1 MNNPTQYSSN
11 PSLLLCLQKIEQKLG
26 WGSSQDWKTQDFERL
41 CDLITDKTGVQLSS
55 STLKRIW
62 GKVRYNSAPNLSTLD
77 ALAQFLDYPDW
88 RQFKVQCPANEIP
101 KPMVSPKKQQRPL
114 FFVLIPLSLMALS
127 LLYFGRKHLGSP
139 KPFNPKDFSFSSRP
153 LAKGL
158 PNSVV
163 FEYNAAK
170 APEGAK
176 IELQQNWD
184 ERRRTII
191 SRTDKI
197 FTSIYYEPG
206 YFEAKLLVN
215 GQVVKEHPVFIPSE
229 GWLGL
234 VEGNEKPLYFKE
246 SEIRSKG
253 YLSISSELLKSK
265 QLNPEAQE
273 VFANFSLV
281 QPFPSLYTDHFTFE
295 TVLKNEF
302 AGGPNACQQVNVMIL
317 CEGEV
322 IMIPLAIKGCA
333 AINRL
338 YVPGNLV
345 DGKTNDLSS
354 FSSDFKDWVQLR
366 CEAKAGKIHFF
377 VDQKQVYTLPLPKE
391 KIKIVGLRYLF
402 QGAGSIREARLW
414 NGAGEL
420 LVNEKGQ

>member
-1 MNNPTQYSSN
+1 MSDLVL
-11 PSLLLCLQKIEQKLG
+11 SLRDGALLRCLQQIEQKLA
-26 WGSSQDWKTQDFERL
+26 WGSSDDWKTQDFERL
-41 CDLITDKTGVQLSS
+41 SSLIADKTGVQLSS

-77 ALAQFLDYPDW
+77 ALAQFLDYQDW
-88 RQFKVQCPANEIP
+88 RQFKGQYQINDLSGPLP
-101 KPMVSPKKQQRPL
+101 KLQKQKRYL
-114 FFVLIPLSLMALS
+114 FFVLIPLLLIVSSLV
-127 LLYFGRKHLGSP
+127 YFGMKYLSSSTPLHP
-139 KPFNPKDFSFSSRP
+139 EDFSFSSRP

-163 FEYNAAK
+163 FEYNVEK

-184 ERRRTII
+184 ERRRSTI
-191 SRTDKI
+191 SRSNKV

-206 YFEAKLLVN
+206 YYEAKLLVN

-234 VEGNEKPLYFKE
+234 VEGDESPLYFKE
-246 SEIRSKG
+246 SEIRQMG
-253 YLSISSELLKSK
+253 YLSITPELLRAK

-273 VFANFSLV
+273 IFANFSLV
-281 QPFPSLYTDHFTFE
+281 KPFQSLYTDHFTFE

-302 AGGPNACQQVNVMIL
+302 TGGANACQQVNVMIL

-338 YVPGNLV
+338 YVPGKLV
-345 DGKTNDLSS
+345 DGKTNDLSA
-354 FSSDFKDWVQLR
+354 FSSEFKDWVQLR
-366 CEAKAGKIHFF
+366 CEAKAGKINFF
-377 VDQKQVYTLPLPKE
+377 VDQKQVYTLPLSKE

-402 QGAGSIREARLW
+402 QGAGSIQEARLW

-420 LVNEKGQ
+420 LLNEKGG

>member
-1 MNNPTQYSSN
+1 MSDLILSPRDGA
-11 PSLLLCLQKIEQKLG
+11 LLPCLQQIEQKLA
-26 WGSSQDWKTQDFERL
+26 WGSSDDWKTQDFERL
-41 CDLITDKTGVQLSS
+41 SGLIADKTGVQLSS
-55 STLKRIW
+55 STLKRVW
-62 GKVRYNSAPNLSTLD
+62 GKVRYNSSPNLSTLD
-77 ALAQFLDYPDW
+77 ALAQFLDYQDW
-88 RQFKVQCPANEIP
+88 RQFKVQCPVNDIP
-101 KPMVSPKKQQRPL
+101 KPLVQPQKQKKHL
-114 FFVLIPLSLMALS
+114 FLVLIPLLLIALS
-127 LLYFGRKHLGSP
+127 LVYFGRKHLSSP
-139 KPFNPKDFSFSSRP
+139 KPLHPEDFSFSSRP

-163 FEYNAAK
+163 FEYNAEK

-184 ERRRTII
+184 ERRRSTI
-191 SRTDKI
+191 SRTDKV

-234 VEGNEKPLYFKE
+234 VEGTEKPLYFKE

-253 YLSISSELLKSK
+253 YLSITPELLKAK

-281 QPFPSLYTDHFTFE
+281 QSFSSLYTDHFTFE
-295 TVLKNEF
+295 TVLKNEST
-302 AGGPNACQQVNVMIL
+302 GGPNACQQVNVMIL

-338 YVPGNLV
+338 YVPGKLV
-345 DGKTNDLSS
+345 DGKTNDLSA
-354 FSSDFKDWVQLR
+354 FSSDFKDWVQLC

-377 VDQKQVYTLPLPKE
+377 VDQKQVYTLPLSKE

-414 NGAGEL
+414 NGAGK
-420 LVNEKGQ
+420 LVLNEKGG